1 MVGVS
6 TIVSASRSSRER
18 DSTLPILAGAAKR
31 SNPRNATRRTV
42 MQQVSCA
49 RDDDGGGER
58 FSAATFST
66 RHTTE
71 AQPHVTTPARTP
83 DGGPT
88 PFGRIDEIFGRD
100 TFSRTVMRQ
109 RLPKEVYRS
118 LLRTIDQGDPLD
130 PAVADVVA
138 ASMKDWAIENGASHY
153 THWFQPLT
161 GQTAEKHD
169 SLAAPDGNGGV
180 VFNFSGSE
188 LVQGE
193 PDASSF
199 PSGGLRAT
207 FEARGYTA
215 WDATSPAFL
224 MRGDNNVTLCIP
236 TAFVSWTGEA
246 LDTKIPLLRSVEAL
260 SQQAM
265 RVLKIFGTDEGVR
278 RVYTTVGPE
287 QEYFLVDRELYFK
300 RPDLVTCER
309 TLFGAKPPKGQQLE
323 DHYFGTIPPRV
334 LAFMSEAEAELY
346 RLGVPVKTRHNE
358 VAPGQYEIAP
368 LFEPSHIAS
377 DHQMLIMETL
387 KRVAPRY
394 GLQALLHE
402 KPFAGVNG
410 SGKHN
415 NWSMSTDTGVNLL
428 DPRDDTHTNMQFLV
442 FLVATIRAVD
452 THADLLRAS
461 IASAANDHRLGAN
474 EAPPAIIS
482 IFLGKMLTDILEQ
495 VEKGLPKRTI
505 RGGTLDLGARTLP
518 MLPRHSGDRNRTS
531 PFAFTG
537 NKFEFRAVG
546 STASIA
552 WPNTVLN
559 TIVAESL
566 DYVAGQ
572 LEKAVG
578 ANPTPARLQ
587 QGVLTVLKRLIKEHK
602 RVIFDGDN
610 YSEEWHTEAERRGL
624 PNLKDS
630 VEAFQVLK
638 ARKNSDLFK
647 KYGVLNKSEYDS
659 RIHIAIEKYVKQLG
673 IEGGDDGV
681 DRQVADS
688 AGGAG
693 APAADGGGGRGDQGR
708 RRRCGRQHPGAARV
722 RRPGEPVPDPDGGGR
737 SACPRITRRTRQS
750 MPPRSPGSSSRRWP
764 ACGRP
769 GMRWRRWWRP
779 ISGRCRAIGRCCF

>member
-1 MVGVS
+1 MTTVLTPTAV
-6 TIVSASRSSRER
+6 
-18 DSTLPILAGAAKR
+18 TLSKNGSPTA
-31 SNPRNATRRTV
+31 
-42 MQQVSCA
+42 QQNRVDA
-49 RDDDGGGER
+49 
-58 FSAATFST
+58 
-66 RHTTE
+66 
-71 AQPHVTTPARTP
+71 
-83 DGGPT
+83 
-88 PFGRIDEIFGRD
+88 IFGAD
-100 TFSRTVMRQ
+100 TFSRAIMRQ

-118 LLRTIDQGDPLD
+118 LLRTVDRGEPLD
-130 PAVADVVA
+130 PEVASVVA
-138 ASMKDWAIENGASHY
+138 ATMKDWAIENGATHF

-169 SLAAPDGNGGV
+169 SLITPDGQGGV
-180 VFNFSGSE
+180 VFNFSGSD

-224 MRGDNNVTLCIP
+224 MRNQSVVTLCIP

-260 SQQAM
+260 SKQAL
-265 RVLKIFGTDEGVR
+265 RLLRIFGTIGTAS

-287 QEYFLVDRELYFK
+287 QEYFLVDRELYYK
-300 RPDLVTCER
+300 RPDLVACER

-323 DHYFGTIPPRV
+323 DHYFGSIPARV
-334 LAFMSEAEAELY
+334 LAYMGEVEHELY

-368 LFEPSHIAS
+368 LFETSNVAS

-387 KRVAPRY
+387 KRVAVRH
-394 GLQALLHE
+394 GLMALLHE

-428 DPRDDTHTNMQFLV
+428 DPQDETHTNLEFLT
-442 FLVATIRAVD
+442 FLCSVIRAVD

-482 IFLGKMLTDILEQ
+482 IFLGDMLSDLLDQI
-495 VEKGLPKRTI
+495 EKGQLKRTL

-518 MLPRHSGDRNRTS
+518 HLPRHSGDRNRTS

-546 STASIA
+546 SSQSIA

-566 DYVAGQ
+566 DYTATEI
-572 LEKAVG
+572 EKAAG
-578 ANPTPARLQ
+578 KNPSPERLQ
-587 QGVLTVLKRLIKEHK
+587 RAVVGVLQKIIRQHK

-610 YSEEWHTEAERRGL
+610 YSAEWHAEAERRGL
-624 PNLKDS
+624 PMLRNS
-630 VEAFQVLK
+630 VEALPVLK
-638 ARKNSDLFK
+638 QKKNVDLFR
-647 KYGVLNKSEYDS
+647 KYGVMNKVEVES
-659 RIHIAIEKYVKQLG
+659 RLHIGLERYVKQIAIEAEMMGHMARTLILPAALRHQALLAEAVAKTQAA
-673 IEGGDDGV
+673 GV
-681 DRQVADS
+681 
-688 AGGAG
+688 
-693 APAADGGGGRGDQGR
+693 PAADQKAALERFVGYANRLRDAIGGLESAMA
-708 RRRCGRQHPGAARV
+708 H
-722 RRPGEPVPDPDGGGR
+722 EDPDALAHAR
-737 SACPRITRRTRQS
+737 QIEESLLPAMAETRAAADHLETVIAAEY
-750 MPPRSPGSSSRRWP
+750 WP
-764 ACGRP
+764 LPTYRELL
-769 GMRWRRWWRP
+769 
-779 ISGRCRAIGRCCF
+779 FLK